1 MNKPFTDTVLKAQRG
16 NQDAMF
22 QLYEQY
28 KKAMFNICI
37 RMTANRDDAE
47 DVLQESF
54 MMTFKNLEQLKEPE
68 RFAGWLKRI
77 VVNECIRFCKSKI
90 PTNEWNEADH
100 EHMAEDETEWWIDVK
115 LNDIHNA
122 IKTLPDGCRLV
133 FSLYAL
139 EDYSHKQIAENL
151 NISEGTSK
159 SQYHRAKTLLK
170 QVIIKQLQND
180 GQV

>member
-1 MNKPFTDTVLKAQRG
+1 MA
-16 NQDAMF
+16 
-22 QLYEQY
+22 
-28 KKAMFNICI
+28 
-37 RMTANRDDAE
+37 ANRDDAE
-47 DVLQESF
+47 DVLQDAF
-54 MMTFKNLEQLKEPE
+54 MAAFKNIGQLKEPE
-68 RFAGWLKRI
+68 RFGGWLKRI
-77 VVNECIRFCKSKI
+77 VVNECIRFCKGKI
-90 PTNEWNEADH
+90 PMNEWNEADH
-100 EHMAEDETEWWIDVK
+100 EHITDDETAWWIDVK
-115 LNDIHNA
+115 LNDIHKA

-180 GQV
+180 GQI